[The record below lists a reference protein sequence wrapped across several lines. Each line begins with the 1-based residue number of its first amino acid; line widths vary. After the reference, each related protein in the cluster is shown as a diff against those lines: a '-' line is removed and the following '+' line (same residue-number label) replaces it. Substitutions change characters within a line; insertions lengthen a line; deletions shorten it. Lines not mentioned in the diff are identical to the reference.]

1 MTIKKNLS
9 AAPRSVAV
17 TPMNRFAGRRR
28 ALVVMLFGG
37 ALAAVLGYLAFAR
50 PGSTGTKP
58 PPEVVTPAEGQT
70 EQQLLFRITALGPT
84 YGRLGLASLDSAPPG
99 PVRDVG
105 LVCERVHMAN
115 GRGICLSADRGAVTT
130 YSATLFDRDFRAEHT
145 LPLRGVARRAR
156 VSPDGRRGAITVIA
170 TGDSFEGAGAS
181 MRTSIIDMA
190 TGMTVEQLETFKVD
204 KGEAAIQPVGVSFQ
218 AVTFARDG
226 NRFYAALPT
235 GGRAHLVE
243 GDVDA
248 RTARIIVEDVDNPSL
263 SPDDTRI
270 VFTRRVANGGPAA
283 RLHVLTLQGRQV
295 TPLAET
301 HAVDDQV
308 EWLDNERI
316 LYSLPHGTGSS
327 AVWSVAADGTGEPTL
342 LRGDAYSPTV
352 VR

>member
-1 MTIKKNLS
+1 VFVCGI
-9 AAPRSVAV
+9 
-17 TPMNRFAGRRR
+17 AG
-28 ALVVMLFGG
+28 
-37 ALAAVLGYLAFAR
+37 AVLAYLAFSRTGSSGGGPAR
-50 PGSTGTKP
+50 EAATL
-58 PPEVVTPAEGQT
+58 VRTPAENP
-70 EQQLLFRITALGPT
+70 QLLFRITALGPS
-84 YGRLGLASLDSAPPG
+84 YGRLGVAPLSDPTA

-105 LVCERVHMAN
+105 LVCERVHVAN

-145 LPLRGVARRAR
+145 LPLRGVPRRAR
-156 VSPDGRRGAITVIA
+156 VSPDGKHGAITIIA

-190 TGMTVEQLETFKVD
+190 TGMTIEQLETFKVD
-204 KGEAAIQPVGVSFQ
+204 RGEASIQPVGVSFQ

-226 NRFYAALPT
+226 NRFYATLPT
-235 GGRAHLVE
+235 GGRAYLVE
-243 GDVDA
+243 GDVNGG
-248 RTARIIVEDVDNPSL
+248 TARIIAEDVDNPSL

-270 VFTRRVANGGPAA
+270 AFTRRAANGGPGT

-327 AVWSVAADGTGEPTL
+327 AVWSVAADGSGQPTL
-342 LRGDAYSPTV
+342 VRTDAYSPAV
-352 VR
+352 IR

>member
-1 MTIKKNLS
+1 
-9 AAPRSVAV
+9 
-17 TPMNRFAGRRR
+17 MNRFLGER
-28 ALVVMLFGG
+28 ALVVVLIG
-37 ALAAVLGYLAFAR
+37 AAVAAVLGYLAFSLR
-50 PGSTGTKP
+50 GSSGSGPTGEAAAPT
-58 PPEVVTPAEGQT
+58 ESAAESPH
-70 EQQLLFRITALGPT
+70 LLFRITALGQG
-84 YGRLGLASLDSAPPG
+84 YGHLGLAPLADLAA

-130 YSATLFDRDFRAEHT
+130 YSATLFDKDFRVQHT
-145 LPLRGVARRAR
+145 LSLPGVPRRAR
-156 VSPDGRRGAITVIA
+156 VSPDGRRGAITIIA

-204 KGEAAIQPVGVSFQ
+204 RGEASILPVGVSFQ
-218 AVTFARDG
+218 AVTFAPDG

-235 GGRAHLVE
+235 GSRAHLVE
-243 GDVDA
+243 GDVAA

-263 SPDDTRI
+263 SPDDTRLA
-270 VFTRRVANGGPAA
+270 FTRRVANEGPAA

-301 HAVDDQV
+301 RAVDDQV
-308 EWLDNERI
+308 EWLDNDRV
-316 LYSLPHGTGSS
+316 LYSLPHGPGSS
-327 AVWSVAADGTGEPTL
+327 AVWSVPADGTGEPTEV
-342 LRGDAYSPTV
+342 RVDAYSPTV